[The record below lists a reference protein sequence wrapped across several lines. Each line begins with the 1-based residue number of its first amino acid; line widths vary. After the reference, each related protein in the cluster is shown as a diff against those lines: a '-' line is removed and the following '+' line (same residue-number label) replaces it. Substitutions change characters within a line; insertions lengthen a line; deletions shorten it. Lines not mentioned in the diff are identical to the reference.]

1 MEIYPYHINDPEFA
15 EVLVDSFLQ
24 ISGKNVADPSTQK
37 LSSDEHNKELHEDA
51 KSEAKT
57 SSYSCASIHYSLSE
71 LPDAN
76 KGSLFTVYLFWHYNL
91 YN

>member
-1 MEIYPYHINDPEFA
+1 MEIYPHHINDPEFA
-15 EVLVDSFLQ
+15 NVLVDSFLE
-24 ISGKNVADPSTQK
+24 ISGKSVADPNSQK
-37 LSSDEHNKELHEDA
+37 LSSDEDNKELHEDA

-57 SSYSCASIHYSLSE
+57 SSYTCPSIHYSLNE

-76 KGSLFTVYLFWHYNL
+76 KGSHFIVYLFWHYSL